1 MGLKALLMQGR
12 NDRLINRYKAL
23 TGHSPKPPPFGT
35 TMGTTTRRISDFA
48 WFSPAGVIGKQV

>member
-35 TMGTTTRRISDFA
+35 TMGTTTILTALKGPSLLD
-48 WFSPAGVIGKQV
+48 S

>member
-1 MGLKALLMQGR
+1 MGLKALPMQGR

-35 TMGTTTRRISDFA
+35 TMGTTTF
-48 WFSPAGVIGKQV
+48 